1 MLASRLLPLAPLHE
15 GSSRRVTDGARNA
28 SARLSLTIRNTEVVI
43 ERSLRD
49 LTLTNLLID
58 RKATELEEAAVFQSQ
73 IVKLVGV
80 WSFGDW
86 ILLLRHMVFYFEDRR
101 ALVWDQS
108 AQRQL
113 LRLLL
118 LPADTART
126 WTEEERAILELD
138 SRMRNLRFALY
149 REEQTLAENA
159 KRVSNRADVRQEL
172 QTLEELQETDIVQRE
187 RLDNEFLVLD
197 SERQAAVLRH
207 LRAQQ
212 ERESL
217 HREFERTKLLAIE
230 ARFPR
235 HSDSARYIL
244 EHLFTEEHCLVCG
257 NDSPLAA
264 ALLDKRITE
273 NNCIICGA
281 DLSELT
287 TLDAAKGTTDREVSR
302 AGRALESIEPE
313 LSEASAQLVS
323 TTREFS
329 EAKTKLAKLNAKITE
344 RSARINVLIE
354 RLPPSEQE
362 LHKQRSELAAMRSRV
377 EMLTAT
383 LAEKQETFA
392 EFISAQSLLMIRQA
406 DAITKSFASFASDF
420 MLESV
425 SLIWSP
431 HKARVGQTGK
441 AILFPA
447 FELDMSGATFPT
459 AVRRTGPEQVSESQR
474 EFIDL
479 AFRMSL
485 ITVASKQ
492 GASSLVL
499 DAPESSLD
507 AVFVGR
513 AANVLARFGNSKGNN
528 RLTITS
534 NLVEGELIP
543 ELLRLSAP
551 LGDRISR
558 IVDLFQIAEPTAATR
573 EHSDEYRNIMSG
585 LLAKVEST
593 TRESRQS
600 AETTSRTVPSNE

>member
-1 MLASRLLPLAPLHE
+1 M
-15 GSSRRVTDGARNA
+15 
-28 SARLSLTIRNTEVVI
+28 SLTIRDTEVVI

-49 LTLTNLLID
+49 LKLTQLLIN
-58 RKATELEEAAVFQSQ
+58 RKETKLEEIDVFQSQ

-101 ALVWDQS
+101 ALVWDPS

-118 LPADTART
+118 LPADTARA
-126 WTEEERAILELD
+126 WTEDERAILELD

-159 KRVSNRADVRQEL
+159 TKVANKADVRQEL
-172 QTLEELQETDIVQRE
+172 QTLEQLQQTDIAQRE
-187 RLDNEFLVLD
+187 RLDNEFVESD
-197 SERQAAVLRH
+197 SQRQAAQLRH
-207 LRAQQ
+207 LRVQQ

-244 EHLFTEEHCLVCG
+244 EHLFTEATCLVCG
-257 NDSPLAA
+257 SDAPAAA
-264 ALLDKRITE
+264 ALLDKRIIDG
-273 NNCIICGA
+273 NCLICGA
-281 DLSELT
+281 DLSEHNHNVAET
-287 TLDAAKGTTDREVSR
+287 NTADHEVTKAEKALDT
-302 AGRALESIEPE
+302 IEPE
-313 LSEASAQLVS
+313 LSTASAELIAA
-323 TTREFS
+323 TAEFN
-329 EAKTKLAKLNAKITE
+329 EAKERLARLNAKISE
-344 RSARINVLIE
+344 RSARINALIE

-362 LHKQRSELAAMRSRV
+362 LHKQRSELAAMRGRV
-377 EMLTAT
+377 EELTAE
-383 LAEKQETFA
+383 LAKKRDSFKD
-392 EFISAQSLLMIRQA
+392 FISTQSLLMIRQA
-406 DAITKSFASFASDF
+406 DAITKSFESFASDF
-420 MLESV
+420 MVESV
-425 SLIWSP
+425 NLVWSP
-431 HKARVGQTGK
+431 HKARVGQTGE

-447 FELDMSGATFPT
+447 FELDMSGATFST
-459 AVRRTGPEQVSESQR
+459 VVRRKGPEQVSESQR

-485 ITVASKQ
+485 IEIASKQ

-513 AANVLARFGNSKGNN
+513 AAKVLARFGNSESTN

-551 LGDRISR
+551 SGDRTSR
-558 IVDLFQIAEPTAATR
+558 IVDLFQIAEPTAAVR
-573 EHSDEYRNIMSG
+573 EHDEEYRLIMAD
-585 LLAKVEST
+585 LLTRVEPT
-593 TRESRQS
+593 TEGPRQQPATPSRKIS
-600 AETTSRTVPSNE
+600 SNE